1 MATRAKKL
9 KKRARTLMGAGVQAT
24 KRGARKARKAVA
36 DRPGTA
42 QAAAVALAAVA
53 LAAQAVKRAMVRR
66 KVRKTIAGARVVAGS
81 AGKAAAAAAI
91 TAVLEMARREL
102 QRRSRRGGPVM

>member
-9 KKRARTLMGAGVQAT
+9 KKRARTLVGAGVQAT

-36 DRPGTA
+36 DRPGTTK
-42 QAAAVALAAVA
+42 AAAAGLAAVV
-53 LAAQAVKRAMVRR
+53 LAAQAAKRAMVRR
-66 KVRKTIAGARVVAGS
+66 KVRNTIAGARVVAES

-102 QRRSRRGGPVM
+102 LRRSRG